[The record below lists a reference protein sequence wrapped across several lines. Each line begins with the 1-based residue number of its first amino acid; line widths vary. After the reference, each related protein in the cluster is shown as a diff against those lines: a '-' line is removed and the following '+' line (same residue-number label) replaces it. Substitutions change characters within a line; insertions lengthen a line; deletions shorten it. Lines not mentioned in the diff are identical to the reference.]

1 MQSKT
6 AQRVLVGV
14 LAGSACGTDVSSAEG
29 GFDTSVT
36 PLPLPTESCPE
47 GTPISEAVCDAEFGS
62 AYTVNTVGDRNR
74 FLVGRW
80 VTCEFEQSS
89 SPFLPDPHAGFEIT
103 AEGEFFVLVDDGSGN
118 LVRGAGLDFEA
129 TIGAGLNGPDSFW
142 IEGPGEAGF
151 GQAIM
156 VGSECPRKL
165 RLAYIGASHQGE
177 YALLVD
183 P

>member
-1 MQSKT
+1 M
-6 AQRVLVGV
+6 GV
-14 LAGSACGTDVSSAEG
+14 LAGCACGPDLSSADSG
-29 GFDTSVT
+29 GFDTPVT
-36 PLPLPTESCPE
+36 PLPSPAQSCPE
-47 GTPISEAVCDAEFGS
+47 GTPVSEAVCDTNFGD
-62 AYTVNTVGDRNR
+62 AYVVNTVADRNR

-80 VTCEFEQSS
+80 ITCAFEQSS
-89 SPFLPDPHAGFEIT
+89 SPLQPEPHAGFEIT
-103 AEGEFFVLVDDGSGN
+103 SEGEFFVLVEDGNGE
-118 LVRGAGLDFEA
+118 LVRGEGLDFEA
-129 TIGAGLNGPDSFW
+129 RIEAGLNGPDSFW

-165 RLAYIGASHQGE
+165 RLDYIGASHQGE